1 MSVEQTE
8 NRKAGEA
15 AVRAVDEVRVVTL
28 GCRLNSFES
37 EIIRDHAQAGSGGE
51 NSAGNKNQADEIPS
65 GTISGTIVVN
75 TCAVTGEAERQAR
88 QTIRRLRRESP
99 RARIVV
105 TGCAAQ
111 LSPEAYAAMP
121 EVDRVLGN
129 AEKLDPAR
137 FLTRDMEQ
145 GAPVAV
151 SHITTARETVPH
163 LVSGF
168 EGRSRAFLQVQ
179 QGCDH
184 ECTFCIIPSARGSSR
199 SIPLGRI
206 VAQARVLAA
215 NGYRE
220 FVLTGVDLASYG
232 DDLPGGVTLG
242 STVRRLLAQVSEI
255 SRLRMSSLD
264 PARFDEDLLSLIE
277 SEPRVMPHLH
287 LSLQAGDD
295 MILRRMKRHHSRDQ
309 ALDLCRTLRRR
320 RPGVVFGADLIAGF
334 PTETAAMFENTLSF
348 IEECGL
354 TYLHV
359 FPFSS
364 RPGTPAARMP
374 QLARPV
380 RKERAAALRDA
391 GKTALNRYLGSLEGS
406 DVSVLV
412 ERPGWGHSETFAPVL
427 LEGTTHALPT
437 GAIVKA
443 RVRGVAEET
452 ELMAEVLAECATDTF
467 PGEAA
472 A

>member
-8 NRKAGEA
+8 NRKTDRTTAG
-15 AVRAVDEVRVVTL
+15 VVDAVRVVTL

-37 EIIRDHAQAGSGGE
+37 EIIRDHARSG
-51 NSAGNKNQADEIPS
+51 NSTGNKNRGRE
-65 GTISGTIVVN
+65 TVVIN
-75 TCAVTGEAERQAR
+75 TCAVTAEAERQGR
-88 QTIRRLRRESP
+88 QIIRRLRRESP

-111 LSPEAYAAMP
+111 LSPGTYTAMP

-129 AEKLDPAR
+129 IEKLDPAR
-137 FLTRDMEQ
+137 FLARDMET

-151 SHITTARETVPH
+151 SHITTVREMAPH

-179 QGCDH
+179 QGCDRD
-184 ECTFCIIPSARGSSR
+184 CTFCIIPAVRGSSR

-206 VAQARVLAA
+206 VAQARILVA
-215 NGYRE
+215 NGYQE

-232 DDLPGGVTLG
+232 DDLARGITLG
-242 STVRRLLAQVSEI
+242 STVRRLLAQVPEI
-255 SRLRMSSLD
+255 SRLRLSSIDL
-264 PARFDEDLLSLIE
+264 ARFDEDLLSLIAA
-277 SEPRVMPHLH
+277 EPRMMPHLH

-295 MILRRMKRHHSRDQ
+295 MILRRMKRRHSRDQ
-309 ALDLCRTLRRR
+309 ALDLCRVLRRL
-320 RPGVVFGADLIAGF
+320 RPGIVFGADLIAGF

-348 IEECGL
+348 VEECGL

-359 FPFSS
+359 FPFSP
-364 RPGTPAARMP
+364 RPGTAAARMP
-374 QLARPV
+374 QLAKST
-380 RKERAAALRDA
+380 RKERAARLREA
-391 GKTALNRYLGSLEGS
+391 GKAALNRYLGSLVGS
-406 DVSVLV
+406 HVAVLV
-412 ERPGWGHSETFAPVL
+412 ERPGWGHSETFAPVR
-427 LEGTTHALPT
+427 LEGEAPT
-437 GAIVKA
+437 GRIVHA
-443 RVRGVAEET
+443 RVTGVSAAADDGELVAKVTSVSSAE
-452 ELMAEVLAECATDTF
+452 TF